1 MHAAFLELGFTHELI
16 FNLFQSVAGILQA
29 GNIEFIPNSEDLSNN
44 DTCVISP
51 ASYEWFERVAHS
63 WGVETSLLEKSLL
76 FRIVQT
82 GTHSPTHLLTHSTT
96 HSLTKLLTHSLTH
109 SGGGT
114 NRRGSINYKPFD
126 VISAKE
132 NVDAVA
138 KALYNRCFDY
148 IVSHINL
155 LTNNKSN
162 NEQVRSG
169 LLTHWLTHWLTH
181 SLTGLLIH
189 SLAYSLTRW
198 LTPSLHAPPC
208 PVCRVAYDRYP
219 ST

>member
-1 MHAAFLELGFTHELI
+1 MHAAFLELGFTHEII

-29 GNIEFIPNSEDLSNN
+29 GNIEFIPNSEDVSNN

-82 GTHSPTHLLTHSTT
+82 G
-96 HSLTKLLTHSLTH
+96 
-109 SGGGT
+109 GGT

-126 VISAKE
+126 VVSAKE

-169 LLTHWLTHWLTH
+169 FLTHSLAYSLAYSLTGLLTHWLTH
-181 SLTGLLIH
+181 SLAYSLTGLLTHILTY
-189 SLAYSLTRW
+189 SLAYSLTHSLTCW
-198 LTPSLHAPPC
+198 LTPILFPPL
-208 PVCRVAYDRYP
+208 PP
-219 ST
+219 STLSYSLPLPLYY